1 MGLDIIFEKNGKQ
14 IKEAIN
20 TKIEALQS
28 RLDKRNVELD
38 KILDDRDKVRSYLL
52 RNTLLNRGHYSV
64 SGGISTLYSDK
75 HISSEEVEEINQLC
89 TRVMEIEQEIS
100 RLRLVQKHLKD
111 EQQFQLSFEDLTG
124 FGFE

>member
-1 MGLDIIFEKNGKQ
+1 MTVDIVFQKTGQE
-14 IKEAIN
+14 IKVAIDQ
-20 TKIEALQS
+20 KIDALQS
-28 RLDKRNVELD
+28 RLDKRDKELD
-38 KILDDRDKVRSYLL
+38 KILDDRNKVRSYLL

-64 SGGISTLYSDK
+64 SGGIATLYSDE

-89 TRVMEIEQEIS
+89 KRVMEIEQEIS

-111 EQQFQLSFEDLTG
+111 EQEFQLSFEDLTG